1 VRCQR
6 RENLRGW
13 QIRSPQ
19 HYTSYILAYTLV
31 QDHFLAYQKWK
42 ERVRSPWDS
51 ATDNTVLRILYHI
64 LQDNIRET
72 ANGDIISLEIP
83 IFWEFYNKGITEADY

>member
-1 VRCQR
+1 VKAYRRREVLVRCQR

-19 HYTSYILAYTLV
+19 HHTSYILAHTLV

-51 ATDNTVLRILYHI
+51 ATDNTVCAIVVHRSFQEGLV
-64 LQDNIRET
+64 
-72 ANGDIISLEIP
+72 
-83 IFWEFYNKGITEADY
+83 